1 MKSTFV
7 IIWSNSNEDVLYS
20 IDDDVD
26 DEVELLVE
34 LGLFNSDFNAA
45 SSLNIILPLGPVP
58 LNPFF
63 HNASICSIL
72 SCYLTFI
79 TGDIYVFSP
88 VFEDVFCTDGLDVV
102 GAASFFASSFFASS
116 FLGSSCTDLINSF
129 LSLLANSFNSSSS
142 SAAIAITVP
151 TGRSDVPSS

>member
-1 MKSTFV
+1 LKSTFV
-7 IIWSNSNEDVLYS
+7 IIWSNSNEDVFYS

-26 DEVELLVE
+26 DELLVV
-34 LGLFNSDFNAA
+34 LGLSNSDFNAA

-72 SCYLTFI
+72 SWYLTFI

-88 VFEDVFCTDGLDVV
+88 VFEDVFGTDELDVV
-102 GAASFFASSFFASS
+102 GVASFFASS
-116 FLGSSCTDLINSF
+116 FLGSSSFTDLIKSF

>member
-88 VFEDVFCTDGLDVV
+88 VFEDVFCTDGLVV